1 MSPVGTREPLEPA
14 DTSGGPDV
22 VQLLRPPVDPVRS
35 ASRMVRAMLI
45 RAVAGASMVCAE
57 AVALAPP
64 RSVYDDDHAWLHEA
78 DLSPRPAL
86 VAFDL
91 AAELLNNASL
101 ARWID
106 LPGSGRVLYFEKDD
120 GRAVAAM
127 WRPYGLSPTRLRLP
141 ALPASALALDCV
153 GRAVAL
159 AAEVADAPEL
169 PPSLSELRR
178 TGWRRSDG
186 RQIIEINEFVRYLIV
201 PADQRETLRQ
211 ALDQVAIEPTSA
223 SSVEPGP
230 TTAPE
235 EPASR
240 PSTRPIR

>member
-1 MSPVGTREPLEPA
+1 MPPIGVREPLEPA

-22 VQLLRPPVDPVRS
+22 VQLLRSPVDPVRS
-35 ASRMVRAMLI
+35 ASRMVRAILI
-45 RAVAGASMVCAE
+45 RALAGASMVCTE

-64 RSVYDDDHAWLHEA
+64 RSVHDDDHAWLHEA

-91 AAELLNNASL
+91 ATELFNNASL

-106 LPGSGRVLYFEKDD
+106 LPGGGRLLYFEKDD

-127 WRPYGLSPTRLRLP
+127 WRPYGLSPTRLRIP

-153 GRAVAL
+153 GRAAAL
-159 AAEVADAPEL
+159 AGE
-169 PPSLSELRR
+169 
-178 TGWRRSDG
+178 DG
-186 RQIIEINEFVRYLIV
+186 RQVIEINEFVRYLIV

-211 ALDQVAIEPTSA
+211 ALDLAAIEPPTLHSHGDGAPASA
-223 SSVEPGP
+223 SSVEPG
-230 TTAPE
+230 TTPAPD
-235 EPASR
+235 EPARR
-240 PSTRPIR
+240 PATRPIR